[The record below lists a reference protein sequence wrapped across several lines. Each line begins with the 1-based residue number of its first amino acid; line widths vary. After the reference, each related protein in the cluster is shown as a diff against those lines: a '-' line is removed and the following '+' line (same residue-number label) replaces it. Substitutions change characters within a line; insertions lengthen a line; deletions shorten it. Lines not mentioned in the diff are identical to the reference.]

1 MWHWF
6 FELSTLNWAIERVE
20 GSSGLQW
27 AGCSTAKARECE
39 THPHLKFGLN
49 VLNLWSCSDSS
60 DPPLSSFIIFHQQ
73 VVIAAMSPFSCRWL
87 MGSSL
92 APPHL
97 QIVVASGSSCTKKG
111 THWSPSST
119 PQNPGCKAGRKARR
133 TKPDKNIAGKWMEN
147 GSSTVPIFEIL
158 STMSLSKKIC
168 FVQKNWHCA
177 CYHGLVW
184 KQGTPNVHGLKL
196 TLSHEN
202 SHKLTTVG
210 CKSSISDTPIC
221 YPCLQTK
228 VRPMTLSYRQS
239 VQPMRR
245 PERCGTDTGA
255 SRSCRA
261 MAMKRQSKPTTCQ
274 CEAIVGICWNM
285 LKYVGICW
293 NHMQDIAVNC
303 KCIEFDRWRLDIG
316 GPTNYCNCM

>member
-1 MWHWF
+1 MESHF
-6 FELSTLNWAIERVE
+6 FNGSINYQWPFSIATLNYQSVTW
-20 GSSGLQW
+20 
-27 AGCSTAKARECE
+27 
-39 THPHLKFGLN
+39 
-49 VLNLWSCSDSS
+49 
-60 DPPLSSFIIFHQQ
+60 FHQQ
-73 VVIAAMSPFSCRWL
+73 TAASASAPCESHWKTSRRPFQPK
-87 MGSSL
+87 
-92 APPHL
+92 PPKKDGEW
-97 QIVVASGSSCTKKG
+97 IIYCTYLWDSFNNVLVKKNLFC
-111 THWSPSST
+111 P
-119 PQNPGCKAGRKARR
+119 
-133 TKPDKNIAGKWMEN
+133 
-147 GSSTVPIFEIL
+147 
-158 STMSLSKKIC
+158 
-168 FVQKNWHCA
+168 KNWHCA

-210 CKSSISDTPIC
+210 CKSSISETRFC
-221 YPCLQTK
+221 YPCLQPK